1 MSAPSSM
8 NGNGARLYLVDASI
22 YIFRAWHSLPD
33 TIRDSRGQAAN
44 AVHGFCDFALRLLA
58 QVKPQ
63 QIVFTF
69 DESLEHSYRNTIY
82 PPYKAHREP
91 APDELKAQFLHCRE
105 LLTAL
110 GISEIASGYY
120 EADDLIG
127 TLSQRAHQCRQSV
140 VIVSCDKDLAQLV
153 EEGDLWWDYS
163 QNIQLDQ
170 QGIVNKFGVLPQ
182 QIADVLAIAGDPVD
196 NIPGVPGIGPKTAA
210 KLIHHFGCIE
220 RLLSEVGLIAEL
232 DMRGAGRIEGLVREY
247 KETIRMAHRLT
258 TIRRD
263 VDLPEDFTT
272 HISPSDGERTN
283 ALFKHLGFSVYRRR
297 RWDDCLAALSAT
309 A

>member
-1 MSAPSSM
+1 M
-8 NGNGARLYLVDASI
+8 
-22 YIFRAWHSLPD
+22 
-33 TIRDSRGQAAN
+33 
-44 AVHGFCDFALRLLA
+44 
-58 QVKPQ
+58 
-63 QIVFTF
+63 
-69 DESLEHSYRNTIY
+69 
-82 PPYKAHREP
+82 
-91 APDELKAQFLHCRE
+91 
-105 LLTAL
+105 
-110 GISEIASGYY
+110 
-120 EADDLIG
+120 
-127 TLSQRAHQCRQSV
+127 

-210 KLIHHFGCIE
+210 KLIRHFGSIA
-220 RLLSEVGLIAEL
+220 RLLSEVGRIAEL
-232 DMRGAGRIEGLVREY
+232 NIRGAGRIEGLVREY

-258 TIRRD
+258 TIRCD

-272 HISPSDGERTN
+272 HISPRDGERMH